1 MVRCIETTIVLHSS
15 SRNVSLLFFRRST
28 CLLLQQA
35 GHLQIATTNKQC
47 SFRPLSIAFIFLFI
61 SIIEHTVIIHNVYS
75 KVNSIINICID
86 FNENN
91 YRKGEVSMNPHNK
104 KFSELLFQINN
115 PGVVQQNTQVQQ
127 VEQHDVEQL
136 EEDIFSF
143 ISDIVY
149 ENYVLSEDTVEPTEE
164 DLYVLNLV
172 IEYAIDNS
180 QDPDIE
186 EIVEQLVLDESIGS
200 AIATAVHG
208 IANKFRQNRL
218 QSATNKQQKAS
229 DKLKRSENITKSANR
244 PPAGGGILSRLAHKV
259 RVGFHKARQGSYRK
273 SAEKATAAH
282 ATAQAKAD
290 AGQKRQSDLS
300 AKIDTGIDKAKSAVQ
315 SRVDQAKSAVKS
327 KVDQAKSAIK
337 SKMQS
342 AKAKV
347 GSAVE
352 KGAEK
357 VGNIAGRVV
366 SKVAG

>member
-1 MVRCIETTIVLHSS
+1 
-15 SRNVSLLFFRRST
+15 
-28 CLLLQQA
+28 
-35 GHLQIATTNKQC
+35 
-47 SFRPLSIAFIFLFI
+47 
-61 SIIEHTVIIHNVYS
+61 
-75 KVNSIINICID
+75 
-86 FNENN
+86 
-91 YRKGEVSMNPHNK
+91 MNPLNK

-115 PGVVQQNTQVQQ
+115 PGVVRQNTQVQQ
-127 VEQHDVEQL
+127 VEQRDVEQL
-136 EEDIFSF
+136 EEDVFSF

-149 ENYVLSEDTVEPTEE
+149 DNYVLSEDTVEPTED
-164 DLYVLNLV
+164 DLYVLSLV
-172 IEYAIDNS
+172 IEYAVQNS

-186 EIVEQLVLDESIGS
+186 EIVEQLCLDESIGS

-208 IANKFRQNRL
+208 LANKFRQNRL
-218 QSATNKQQKAS
+218 QSAANKQQKAS

-300 AKIDTGIDKAKSAVQ
+300 AKIDTGIDKAKSAV
-315 SRVDQAKSAVKS
+315 KS

-337 SKMQS
+337 SKVQS

-366 SKVAG
+366 NKVAG